1 MPRTRKKRD
10 FAETAETSSQIKQPN
25 LKKTAETHAF
35 AHKGAMA
42 HKKCYKNLILPIPR
56 SGNYMRF
63 DELVE
68 MLSKHGVQEKTI
80 EQIHSE
86 ITASK
91 IIDVT

>member
-1 MPRTRKKRD
+1 MKK
-10 FAETAETSSQIKQPN
+10 EYQ
-25 LKKTAETHAF
+25 
-35 AHKGAMA
+35 
-42 HKKCYKNLILPIPR
+42 NLILPIPR

-68 MLSKHGVQEKTI
+68 MLGKHGVQEKTI

>member
-1 MPRTRKKRD
+1 LTKQWQQ
-10 FAETAETSSQIKQPN
+10 SS
-25 LKKTAETHAF
+25 LKKEFYFTLDRNKPNRGF
-35 AHKGAMA
+35 FCM
-42 HKKCYKNLILPIPR
+42 KKEYKNLVLPIPR

-91 IIDVT
+91 INRET

>member
-1 MPRTRKKRD
+1 MKK
-10 FAETAETSSQIKQPN
+10 E
-25 LKKTAETHAF
+25 
-35 AHKGAMA
+35 
-42 HKKCYKNLILPIPR
+42 YKNLILPIPR

-86 ITASK
+86 ITTSK
-91 IIDVT
+91 INDEK